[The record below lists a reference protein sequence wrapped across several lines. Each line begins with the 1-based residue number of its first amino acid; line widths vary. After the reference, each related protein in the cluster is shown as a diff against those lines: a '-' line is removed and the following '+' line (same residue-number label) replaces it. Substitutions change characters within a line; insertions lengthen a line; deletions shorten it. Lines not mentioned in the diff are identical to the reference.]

1 MAAVTPATVAASI
14 RTTFE
19 DNFRLR
25 GEAGASVSVWRGG
38 RELVLLAGGT
48 RDRSGSLPWNES
60 TLVLCWSATK
70 GPSAACVLHAIEQAG
85 LTPGDRVARV
95 WPEFATAG
103 KQEATLGH
111 LLTHAAGLPG
121 LTELHASA
129 TDHEAVAAAL
139 AAAAPAWTPGAAHGY
154 HPRTAGYL
162 WDELVRRLTGR
173 TLGSY
178 WRTTFGDPMGL
189 EFWIGLPESE
199 LPRVAEM
206 LASRQAQPP
215 PESAELYR
223 DLARPGS
230 LSRLAF
236 HTPRDL
242 QSIASMN
249 TRAARM
255 ASLPAIGGIGT
266 ASALAQFYALL
277 AGDGTWDGR
286 RYFQPG
292 TLEWMRRLRVSGPDR
307 TLLADTAFS
316 AGFMMDPVNAAGAK
330 IRSHFGPGPHS
341 FGHPGA
347 GGSHAFADP
356 DHGIG
361 FAYLMNQME
370 LGAFPS
376 PRAMALVQALND
388 ALEP

>member
-1 MAAVTPATVAASI
+1 MAHLTAASLAASV
-14 RTTFE
+14 RGAFE
-19 DNFRLR
+19 ENFRSR
-25 GEAGASVSVWRGG
+25 GEAGASVSVWHDG
-38 RELVLLAGGT
+38 RERVLLADG
-48 RDRSGSLPWNES
+48 RAERAGSVPWTES

-70 GPSAACVLHAIEQAG
+70 GPSAACVLHALENAG
-85 LTPGDRVARV
+85 LTPADRVARV
-95 WPEFATAG
+95 WPEFASAG
-103 KQEATLGH
+103 KHDATLGH
-111 LLTHAAGLPG
+111 LLTHAAGVPG
-121 LTELHASA
+121 LAELHASA
-129 TDHEAVAAAL
+129 TDHDAVAAAL
-139 AAAAPAWTPGAAHGY
+139 AAAPPAWPPGSAHGY

-162 WDELVRRLTGR
+162 WDEIVRRLTGLP
-173 TLGSY
+173 LGDY
-178 WRTTFGDPMGL
+178 WRRTFGEPMGL

-206 LASRQAQPP
+206 LPSRRADPP

-223 DLARPGS
+223 DLGRPGS

-286 RYFQPG
+286 RYFSPEA
-292 TLEWMRRLRVSGPDR
+292 LDWMRHPRVSGPDR
-307 TLLADTAFS
+307 ILLAETAFS
-316 AGFMMDPVNAAGAK
+316 AGFMMDPVNVAGAK
-330 IRSHFGPGPHS
+330 TRAHFGPNHHA

-347 GGSHAFADP
+347 GGSLAFADP
-356 DHGIG
+356 DHRIG

-370 LGAFPS
+370 LGAFPNA
-376 PRAMALVQALND
+376 RAQALVQALYEGLD
-388 ALEP
+388 P

>member
-1 MAAVTPATVAASI
+1 MAAVTAAPIAASI
-14 RTTFE
+14 RAAFDE
-19 DNFRLR
+19 NFRTR

-38 RELVLLAGGT
+38 REIALFAAGT
-48 RDRSGSLPWNES
+48 ADRQGSVTWTES

-70 GPSAACVLHAIEQAG
+70 GPSAACVLHALEHAG
-85 LTPGDRVARV
+85 LTPDDRVSRV
-95 WPEFATAG
+95 WPEFAAAG
-103 KQEATLGH
+103 KQDTTLGQV
-111 LLTHAAGLPG
+111 LSHAAGVPG
-121 LTELHASA
+121 LAELHASA

-139 AAAAPAWTPGAAHGY
+139 AAAPPAWTPGSAHGY

-162 WDELVRRLTGR
+162 WDELVRRLTGMP
-173 TLGSY
+173 LGKY
-178 WRTTFGDPMGL
+178 WRSVFGDPMGL
-189 EFWIGLPESE
+189 DFWIGLPESE

-206 LASRQAQPP
+206 LPARRADPP
-215 PESAELYR
+215 PESAALYS

-249 TRAARM
+249 TRAARL

-277 AGDGTWDGR
+277 AGDGMWDGR
-286 RYFQPG
+286 RYFEPA
-292 TLEWMRRLRVSGPDR
+292 TLEWMRRPRVSGPDR
-307 TLLADTAFS
+307 ILHSDTAFA

-330 IRSHFGPGPHS
+330 TRAHFGPGHHS

-347 GGSHAFADP
+347 GGSQAFADP
-356 DHGIG
+356 DQGIG

-370 LGAFPS
+370 LGAFPN
-376 PRAMALVQALND
+376 PRATALVTALYA